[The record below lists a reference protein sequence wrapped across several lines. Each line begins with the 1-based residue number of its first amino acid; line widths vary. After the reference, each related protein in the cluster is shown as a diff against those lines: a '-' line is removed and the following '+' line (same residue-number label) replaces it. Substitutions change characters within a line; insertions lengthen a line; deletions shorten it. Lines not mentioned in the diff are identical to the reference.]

1 LLRSDLDVVAI
12 EIKDLKHKLDY
23 SSRYIVLSLPCEACV
38 YLKGKLFHA
47 TKENIELQQEV
58 DYLTTCLDK
67 TVLSE
72 KMIDDDLSR
81 VKESTTKSTY
91 RLRIV
96 FERCEKRN
104 ENDATK
110 FISSSS
116 YHREEEA
123 LKPTKT
129 HYPSNLRV
137 ILQPKERCEERIPQV
152 ERGSLCMHV
161 LWSCWS
167 LGGVLLPT

>member
-1 LLRSDLDVVAI
+1 
-12 EIKDLKHKLDY
+12 
-23 SSRYIVLSLPCEACV
+23 
-38 YLKGKLFHA
+38 
-47 TKENIELQQEV
+47 
-58 DYLTTCLDK
+58 LTTWLDK

-96 FERCEKRN
+96 FERCEKRD
-104 ENDATK
+104 ENGATK